1 MPTEN
6 SPPTHSLEIYFR
18 HNLWSNITLFDAC
31 LELKEEQLDYSAEGT
46 YGSIKSTLGHI
57 VYSEEWYIFNIT
69 SGKQLADV
77 QRSSSTT
84 PLTELR
90 DRVKTSGEILL
101 DLATSLDGNQIVRVG
116 SGDDSDLIPIEALLL
131 QSIHHAHEHRTQIE
145 SMLGQLSLVPPGLSG
160 WRYFNE
166 QIKGK

>member
-1 MPTEN
+1 MHTEN
-6 SPPTHSLEIYFR
+6 STSAHPLEIYFR
-18 HNLWSNITLFDAC
+18 HNLWSNLTLFDAC

-57 VYSEEWYIFNIT
+57 VYSEEWYIFHII

-77 QRSSSTT
+77 QHSSPTT
-84 PLTELR
+84 QLSELR
-90 DRVKTSGEILL
+90 DRVKTSDEILL
-101 DLATSLDGNQIVRVG
+101 DLATSLAGDQIVQVG

-145 SMLGQLSLVPPGLSG
+145 TMLGQLGIDPPGLSG

-166 QIKGK
+166 QIKKK